1 MKQLIIVLML
11 ALSTASYAKDDRQ
24 STISNSTAQAGAVA
38 GAQAAAFG
46 AGGNATGGNAQGG
59 SAQGGTS
66 SASINNDNDVA
77 ASSAFAPSVGT
88 GNDCQIATPSSKA
101 FSLLILSAS
110 GTTGVSYNELCYA
123 YKRGQYDVADRLM
136 CLKSQDYAK
145 ANPACGK

>member
-11 ALSTASYAKDDRQ
+11 ALSTASYANDDRKS
-24 STISNSTAQAGAVA
+24 STANSTAQAGAVA

-46 AGGNATGGNAQGG
+46 TGGNATGGSGL
-59 SAQGGTS
+59 GGTGN
-66 SASINNDNDVA
+66 ATINNDNDVA
-77 ASSAFAPSVGT
+77 ASSAYAPSVGT

-101 FSLLILSAS
+101 FSVLILSVS
-110 GTTGVSYNELCYA
+110 GTTGVNYNELCYA

-136 CLKSQDYAK
+136 CIKSQEYAK